1 MMQFLKIFVMSKI
14 PLETAHN
21 LHVHLHQVF
30 PDDGYADAC
39 LMKVGS
45 GV

>member
-1 MMQFLKIFVMSKI
+1 MSSTMI

-21 LHVHLHQVF
+21 VHANLHQVF

-39 LMKVGS
+39 LTKVGS
-45 GV
+45 GVQVETAS